1 MSKTEYRR
9 RCIMIAAGAVLS
21 GISLAFG
28 RNGAIG
34 GVTTAS
40 AGVVLS
46 LKTGLTTGTCV
57 IFTSIALML
66 LQAVILGRRFKPI
79 QLWQAG
85 LAVIYGV
92 TSDLFFL
99 AIRQIPSETYPQK
112 LLMVLGSLM
121 FSVFG
126 KTLYNIAGDN
136 DKGVVIVKTADDSFV
151 AMITDM
157 TKGNIDAVKWIFDIC
172 YVGLA
177 VLLSFIFF
185 GELRGVREGVIIV
198 AVGSFFLTK
207 LFVKLFA
214 KPLTSLLKR
223 GIPGSEFPADE

>member
-1 MSKTEYRR
+1 
-9 RCIMIAAGAVLS
+9 
-21 GISLAFG
+21 
-28 RNGAIG
+28 
-34 GVTTAS
+34 
-40 AGVVLS
+40 
-46 LKTGLTTGTCV
+46 
-57 IFTSIALML
+57 
-66 LQAVILGRRFKPI
+66 
-79 QLWQAG
+79 
-85 LAVIYGV
+85 
-92 TSDLFFL
+92 
-99 AIRQIPSETYPQK
+99 
-112 LLMVLGSLM
+112 MVLGSLM

-207 LFVKLFA
+207 LFVKLFD

>member
-9 RCIMIAAGAVLS
+9 RFIMMAAGAVLS

-126 KTLYNIAGDN
+126 K
-136 DKGVVIVKTADDSFV
+136 
-151 AMITDM
+151 
-157 TKGNIDAVKWIFDIC
+157 DA
-172 YVGLA
+172 L
-177 VLLSFIFF
+177 
-185 GELRGVREGVIIV
+185 
-198 AVGSFFLTK
+198 
-207 LFVKLFA
+207 
-214 KPLTSLLKR
+214 
-223 GIPGSEFPADE
+223 

>member
-57 IFTSIALML
+57 IFTSIVLML

>member
-9 RCIMIAAGAVLS
+9 RFIMMAAGAVLS

-66 LQAVILGRRFKPI
+66 LQAVILGRRFKPV